1 MILVGK
7 APPVASDSMT
17 SYFRSIPICALLAA
31 MLAGSALSAQEGLT
45 KAAFEKLHAEL
56 NPPAA
61 PWEGIPWRL
70 SVLEACAEAAK
81 EKKPVY
87 MLVRSGHPLGC
98 V

>member
-1 MILVGK
+1 MLVGN

-17 SYFRSIPICALLAA
+17 LFFRSIPICTALAA
-31 MLAGSALSAQEGLT
+31 VLASSALPAQERLSQ
-45 KAAFEKLHAEL
+45 AEFQKLHADL

-70 SVLEACAEAAK
+70 SILEACAEAAK

>member
-1 MILVGK
+1 MNTCL
-7 APPVASDSMT
+7 
-17 SYFRSIPICALLAA
+17 RSISTRAVLALLMAN
-31 MLAGSALSAQEGLT
+31 SALPAQDALT
-45 KAAFEKLHAEL
+45 PAEFQKLHEEL

-61 PWEGIPWRL
+61 PWEGLPWRL
-70 SVLEACAEAAK
+70 SILEACAEAAK